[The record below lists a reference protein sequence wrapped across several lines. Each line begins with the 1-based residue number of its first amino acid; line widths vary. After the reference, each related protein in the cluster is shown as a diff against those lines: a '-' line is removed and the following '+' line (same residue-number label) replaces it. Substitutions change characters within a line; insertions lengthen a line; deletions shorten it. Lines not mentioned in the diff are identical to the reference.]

1 MKRIVLT
8 IMIILVAFTV
18 ANAEQKHSEQWYQN
32 KWCDEQNGQVE
43 LVLPDG
49 TRCDCL
55 TATHAIEFDFGRKW
69 SEAIGQSLYYAIQ
82 TGKKAGVV
90 LILEDI
96 ADYKYFVRLN
106 TTIDHFDLLIDTWL
120 INNY

>member
-1 MKRIVLT
+1 MKKIVLAIVV
-8 IMIILVAFTV
+8 IMVSFTA
-18 ANAEQKHSEQWYQN
+18 ANAEQKHPEQWYQD
-32 KWCDEQNGQVE
+32 KWCAEHKGTAE
-43 LVLPDG
+43 AVLFDG

-55 TATHAIEFDFGRKW
+55 TVKHAIEFDFGRKW

-106 TTIDHFDLLIDTWL
+106 TTIDHFNLPIDTWL